1 VNGGPGKTLFAWRPE
16 PAPTGT
22 AALATIGVLGL
33 GAAVLAAFVLRHHP
47 VPFALDFRETPF
59 YGPNE
64 VSTHLST
71 IKYFFDARGQSLGHL
86 AMTLAVALL
95 TFLAMRHLGVR
106 RDVGGRLAPG
116 LVAVATLAAWHFLP
130 GPREIAYAGAIL
142 LLTSLLVLGR
152 FLKMRPLNVLSAAA
166 LLASLAVAT
175 IPGFLHPPDYSRVPW
190 WEVVYSQGHYAVVV
204 APADLLGAGRALL
217 SEVRPDYG
225 LVLPVLVG
233 GYERRFGPL
242 TLGGEVRLLLALQA
256 LYLAVAAW
264 LFARQARGRFVFAL
278 LAFLT
283 VAPWFHFDHKGLRFP
298 NQTPWRTIGMALAL
312 AILALLVGRS
322 RRRAIFVLGL
332 TSGGAL
338 LVNFES
344 GVAVTVA
351 CLVWACFRFGL
362 LGPGASGRDRLHSAG
377 QFGLGLLVSTA
388 AVWVLVPLALG
399 QPLDLL
405 RLPQLVANAAF
416 TASAGFSGWPLT
428 DDPWPVVMFG
438 HAAFV
443 LLLAGFRGG
452 APASPRASFR
462 AAAAALLVVWFAYY
476 ANRPHPWNLSSYY
489 LPYGLLLIDLLR
501 FVELRV
507 RRRRANGALVA
518 ALFLLALVILPNLVF
533 QAGKGARQVSAALR
547 AAIRGTTPTEGRL
560 LSGVWLAD
568 PGAGELE
575 ERARFIREKAL
586 AEGPPIY
593 LTSDSYLV
601 PKLSGVFSAMPVVD
615 FCWQA
620 TTRRLYEGML
630 ATVASSGR
638 RVIYLDAPGTF
649 THSASPCAVFYDKV
663 RGDLEARF
671 ERAGIESG
679 WEVWRRRPEA
689 P

>member
-1 VNGGPGKTLFAWRPE
+1 MTGGPGRVLFVWRPE
-16 PAPTGT
+16 PAPAGT
-22 AALATIGVLGL
+22 AVLATIGVLGL
-33 GAAVLAAFVLRHHP
+33 GAAVLAAFVLLHNP

-71 IKYFFDARGQSLGHL
+71 IKAFFDARGQSLGHL
-86 AMTLAVALL
+86 AMTVAVALL
-95 TFLAMRHLGVR
+95 TFLGMRGGVR
-106 RDVGGRLAPG
+106 RDLGGAFAQV
-116 LVAVATLAAWHFLP
+116 LVALAALAAGRFLP
-130 GPREIAYAGAIL
+130 GPKGIAYAGAIL
-142 LLTSLLVLGR
+142 LLAGLLVLGR
-152 FLKMRPLNVLSAAA
+152 LLKTRALNVLSAAA
-166 LLASLAVAT
+166 LFASLAVAT
-175 IPGFLHPPDYSRVPW
+175 LPGFLHPPDYTRVPW
-190 WEVVYSQGHYAVVV
+190 WEVAYSQSHYAVVM
-204 APADLLGAGRALL
+204 ASADLLGEGRALL
-217 SEVRPDYG
+217 GEVRPDYG

-256 LYLAVAAW
+256 LYLALAAW
-264 LFARQARGRFVFAL
+264 LFARQARGRFVLAL
-278 LAFLT
+278 VAFLT
-283 VAPWFHFDHKGLRFP
+283 VAPWFHFDHKGLRLP
-298 NQTPWRTIGMALAL
+298 NQTPWRTIGMAFAL
-312 AILALLVGRS
+312 AILAVLVGRS
-322 RRRAIFVLGL
+322 RRRATFALGL

-362 LGPGASGRDRLHSAG
+362 LGPGASGRDRLQSVGH
-377 QFGLGLLVSTA
+377 FGLGLLASTA
-388 AVWVLVPLALG
+388 AVAVLVPLALG

-428 DDPWPVVMFG
+428 ADPWPVVMFG

-443 LLLAGFRGG
+443 LLHAGFRGG
-452 APASPRASFR
+452 APTSPRAAFR
-462 AAAAALLVVWFAYY
+462 AATAALLVVWFAYY

-489 LPYGLLLIDLLR
+489 LPYGVLLIDLLR
-501 FVELRV
+501 WVELRV
-507 RRRRANGALVA
+507 RRRRASLALVA
-518 ALFLLALVILPNLVF
+518 AVALLAFVILPNLVF
-533 QAGKGARQVSAALR
+533 QAGKGARQVSAALGP
-547 AAIRGTTPTEGRL
+547 ALRGVTPTEGRR

-601 PKLSGVFSAMPVVD
+601 PKLSGVFSALPVVD

-620 TTRRLYEGML
+620 TTRRLYEGVL
-630 ATVASSGR
+630 DAVAHSGR
-638 RVIYLDAPGTF
+638 GAVYLDAPGTL
-649 THSASPCAVFYDKV
+649 THAASPCAVFYDKV
-663 RGDLEARF
+663 RDDLGARF
-671 ERAGIESG
+671 ERTGVESG
-679 WEVWRRRPEA
+679 WEVWRRRAETR
-689 P
+689 